1 MRWSQAKET
10 RQKEWEREHSCWRV
24 EILSLLDLYSF
35 FFTML
40 SSLPHSL
47 AAVASSCKGV
57 PALPRSPHTKPS
69 LSPRCR
75 QANNG
80 QPLMQFTRSQ
90 GRDVL
95 LGISRVPLAQTPQL
109 PLLWESVTWRSRFS
123 RGPFQGQ
130 CVWSWMSAEHWFY
143 NVWVGCFCQRYHFHS
158 CHENEAVIAHMCSS
172 VERFPSSHDKDR
184 WKSLIS
190 ISFWPCRRRYKT
202 TGTAE
207 LRRWKFTDPQ

>member
-1 MRWSQAKET
+1 MNHLNYFYLHFSLFKIILLSSWRVFHLILIFAESET
-10 RQKEWEREHSCWRV
+10 RRQHILLTGLTLVERNKNVLVTSKRNRQKEWKREHSCWRV
-24 EILSLLDLYSF
+24 EICSLLDLHSF

-95 LGISRVPLAQTPQL
+95 LGISCVPLAQTPQL
-109 PLLWESVTWRSRFS
+109 PLLWESVTWRFRFS

-130 CVWSWMSAEHWFY
+130 CVWSWMSAEH
-143 NVWVGCFCQRYHFHS
+143 
-158 CHENEAVIAHMCSS
+158 
-172 VERFPSSHDKDR
+172 
-184 WKSLIS
+184 
-190 ISFWPCRRRYKT
+190 
-202 TGTAE
+202 
-207 LRRWKFTDPQ
+207 